1 MQDYL
6 ELLLVFAIY
15 SFLGW
20 VVETVFARIKEGK
33 LINRGFL
40 KGPFC
45 PIYGFGVIFI
55 VKTSSLLSIYRK
67 DYHTWL
73 FISIVF
79 SIILVTLLE
88 YITGL
93 ILESIFKCK
102 WWDYSDNYANIKG
115 YVCLKYSLIWG
126 LFAFLI
132 ICEVNPLILMI
143 IDKIPNKVQR
153 YSVVILLFY
162 FVGDTIKSIIDTLKL
177 RDVIMNYSK
186 FSVNKYYENIIE
198 YKRLFIAFPR
208 LMLLNAGVVNR
219 DIRSILN
226 GQIDKIKN
234 VYKNKFS
241 E

>member
-1 MQDYL
+1 LQDYL